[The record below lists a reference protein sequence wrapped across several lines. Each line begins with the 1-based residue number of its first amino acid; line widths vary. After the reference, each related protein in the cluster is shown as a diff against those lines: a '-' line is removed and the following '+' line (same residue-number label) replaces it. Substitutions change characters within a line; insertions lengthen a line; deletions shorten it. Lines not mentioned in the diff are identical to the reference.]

1 MRTLT
6 RHEKK
11 LMLFLGLAVAAGL
24 HLLVLKVALSLN
36 QGTRRNLVRVSDEL
50 GEANSWL
57 EQKGEWEAKAE
68 WLKKN
73 LRPSPEDNPAPALQ
87 KKAQSAATSAG
98 LKIEE
103 QNLLAPKI
111 GASCTIYANRMRLT
125 GSLEQFTRW
134 ATQLYQPENG
144 VALTALNLKLSPEPP
159 KMTGEAEVGQFFL
172 GKKQ

>member
-6 RHEKK
+6 RHERK
-11 LMLFLGLAVAAGL
+11 LMLFLGLAVAAGI
-24 HLLVLKVALSLN
+24 HLLVLKIALSLN

-73 LRPSPEDNPAPALQ
+73 LRPPPEDNPAPALQ

-111 GASCTIYANRMRLT
+111 GSSCTIYANRMRLT
-125 GSLEQFTRW
+125 GSLEQFTKW
-134 ATQLYQPENG
+134 ATQLYQPESG